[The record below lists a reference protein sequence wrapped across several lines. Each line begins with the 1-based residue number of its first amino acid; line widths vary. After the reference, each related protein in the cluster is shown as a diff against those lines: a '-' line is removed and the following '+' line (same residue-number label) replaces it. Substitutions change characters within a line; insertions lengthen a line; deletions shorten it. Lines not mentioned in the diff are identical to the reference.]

1 MRFGGEG
8 GNFHGNGYVYY
19 TNCFDDSM
27 STSVYQEIVFKCAL
41 NMYPWLHLKYTL
53 KRLKNKTK
61 QNIRILLGS
70 QLHWETEAPSLDKKE
85 PEKFVS

>member
-19 TNCFDDSM
+19 TNFFDDST
-27 STSVYQEIVFKCAL
+27 STSVYQDIVFKCAL
-41 NMYPWLHLKYTL
+41 NMYPWLHLKYAL

-70 QLHWETEAPSLDKKE
+70 
-85 PEKFVS
+85 